1 VAPLQAEVLALVEEL
16 SDSRV
21 FDQLSAN
28 HFKIIAA
35 LQSEDA
41 EIFVQESARQKCPRP
56 EQISYSNVVSE

>member
-1 VAPLQAEVLALVEEL
+1 MLALVEEL

-28 HFKIIAA
+28 NFKIIAA

-41 EIFVQESARQKCPRP
+41 EIFVQESARQKCPRV
-56 EQISYSNVVSE
+56 EQISNRKYVSE